1 MTDTTQSGALAAVT
15 ANARM
20 AANSL
25 HHPTATSAGQFLIN
39 HDNVLA
45 AAKVIQTQIDS
56 LQDRIKGALVDLNVV
71 PPGDDDVSVQ
81 VAQEWNERLSQ
92 QDGSYRQR
100 VVEYMSSLNDLVRQL
115 QESAKTY
122 GYTEQEIA
130 TAIGTRVE

>member
-1 MTDTTQSGALAAVT
+1 MTDATHSGALAAVT

-56 LQDRIKGALVDLNVV
+56 LQGRLRGALSELTIAA
-71 PPGDDDVSVQ
+71 PGEDDVSHQ
-81 VAQEWNERLSQ
+81 VAKEWNDRLVQ
-92 QDGSYRQR
+92 QPGSYRER
-100 VVEYMSSLNDLVRQL
+100 VLEYVDSLQDLVDQL

-122 GYTEQEIA
+122 GYTEGEISS
-130 TAIGTRVE
+130 AIGTRG